1 MAISQASPE
10 TTYPQPNAQPRPA
23 TRLLDLDAAGA
34 NFDEPAPFSLIEFI
48 HDQSQEGPITVW
60 SKVLAED
67 SGPTRIWTWL
77 TEGEARWRDR
87 AFAIMLAPVVKPEGE
102 GVEALSP
109 PKPAAAASTA
119 ERTTTRNTTSTAP
132 KE

>member
-10 TTYPQPNAQPRPA
+10 TTYPQPNAQPTTK

-34 NFDEPAPFSLIEFI
+34 DFTQPAPAGLVEFLHDESLKGTISLWSAKLAEP
-48 HDQSQEGPITVW
+48 DGPTTVW
-60 SKVLAED
+60 RWITDAE
-67 SGPTRIWTWL
+67 
-77 TEGEARWRDR
+77 AAWRDK
-87 AFAIMLAPVVKPEGE
+87 AFAMQLAPVEKPAGE

-109 PKPAAAASTA
+109 PKPAAASTT
-119 ERTTTRNTTSTAP
+119 ERSTTRTSSTTTT